1 MGMEL
6 EQCEEQG
13 GARVEDLHPESR
25 PSILCVG
32 AAGVGKT
39 TIANRL
45 RRDREVIDASSG
57 AITCYGWKIDT
68 KYYTANVGI
77 WTARLEQ
84 EQTDE
89 VVKRLESLS
98 GQCEAL
104 VMVFDLS
111 NDSSFDRLKNWASR
125 ADLTA
130 FEILLC
136 VGNKAD
142 RLPQHYGHVEYRRR
156 LQRLGE
162 SSSDPHP
169 EFLEFGI
176 QRNEGS
182 SLLDDEEVELAGPA
196 PPVDE
201 KKHSRIEWCI
211 ENGIEYIE
219 ACALNVAFD
228 DCLSLDGDLQGVSR
242 IRGALSAHMWPG
254 MVMKPTPSKA
264 TSEAQACTQGDP
276 SSDEESDFT
285 IEYELLSSVSDD
297 EAFAAESESHHRE
310 DQATDSSVLEAASVT
325 GQEATADASEE
336 HAGGVSGASETTLAG
351 DDGGAHGDGE
361 EEVGH
366 NNGHEASQVRSS
378 GNGSEAYRMD
388 EFEQLMQEMAGMREN
403 LSMMPDAQRRE
414 IASQI
419 AMRMA
424 SMFMDDDDDE

>member
-1 MGMEL
+1 MEL

-39 TIANRL
+39 TIANHL
-45 RRDREVIDASSG
+45 HDFSSRKS
-57 AITCYGWKIDT
+57 WKIDT

-111 NDSSFDRLKNWASR
+111 NVSAFLFFSNWASR
-125 ADLTA
+125 ADLTG

-169 EFLEFGI
+169 EFLDFGI

-219 ACALNVAFD
+219 ACALDVAFD

-264 TSEAQACTQGDP
+264 ISEAQACTQGDP

-297 EAFAAESESHHRE
+297 EAFAAESESHHLE

-336 HAGGVSGASETTLAG
+336 LAGGASGASETTLAG
-351 DDGGAHGDGE
+351 DD
-361 EEVGH
+361 
-366 NNGHEASQVRSS
+366 VRSS

-424 SMFMDDDDDE
+424 SMFMDDDDDDDE